1 MGRPAAGK
9 SAAVSGAGAALPPPR
24 ITIVTPCLNAA
35 AYLEET
41 LDSVLSQGY
50 AALEYVVVDGGS
62 TDGTQD
68 IIRRHE
74 KHLARWVSEP
84 DRGHADAL
92 NKGFGGTTGTVMGW
106 LNGDDV
112 LHRGAL
118 RLLADLFG
126 GFPDIEWL
134 TAQASNLDESGAV
147 VQVQPPRA
155 WSRLGFVS
163 GDYRWI
169 QQESTYWR
177 RSLWERA
184 GARLSDA
191 HRLACDFE
199 LWMRFFRHARLQSC
213 EGLVGG
219 FRMHAG
225 QRTAGQMDAYER
237 EAHEIVLDELR
248 SLTAAGAPVPDDP
261 RWPAAP
267 GMLRFDWRTRS
278 FVRHGETDA

>member
-1 MGRPAAGK
+1 M
-9 SAAVSGAGAALPPPR
+9 SGAGAALPRPR

-35 AYLEET
+35 DYVEPT

-50 AALEYVVVDGGS
+50 PDLEYVVVDGGS

-84 DRGHADAL
+84 DRGHADAI
-92 NKGFGGTTGTVMGW
+92 NKGFRGTTGTVMGW

-126 GFPDIEWL
+126 GFPDVEWL
-134 TAQASNLDESGAV
+134 TAQASNMDASGAV
-147 VQVQPPRA
+147 VQVQPARR

-177 RSLWERA
+177 RTLWERA
-184 GARLSDA
+184 GGGLSDA

-199 LWMRFFRHARLQSC
+199 LWMRFFRHARLQST

-225 QRTAGQMDAYER
+225 QRTAGQMDAYEA
-237 EAHEIVLDELR
+237 EAHGIVLDELR
-248 SLTAAGAPVPDDP
+248 GLMTTGAPVAGDP
-261 RWPAAP
+261 LWPQAP
-267 GMLRFDWRTRS
+267 HVLRFDWRTRA
-278 FVRHGETDA
+278 FVRRADDDAR